1 MTKKIFWE
9 NPYQSELT
17 SHVTS
22 IDGQII
28 ELSETIFY
36 AESGG
41 QESDHGTIGGI
52 EVIHAEKAGT
62 RILYT
67 LKSAPPFSVG
77 DSVMTRINWPRRY
90 ALMKLHFAA
99 ELVLECF
106 YQHLTIEKTGAH
118 IAENKSRIDFY
129 YDGNI
134 GKLAEE
140 IEKQVQA
147 IIDADLAI
155 ESRFSDIGKERRYWK
170 IDGFSEVP
178 CGGTH
183 IRKTSEVGKVKLRR
197 KNPGRG
203 KERVEITIE

>member
-17 SHVTS
+17 SYVTN
-22 IDGQII
+22 IDGQMI

-52 EVIHAEKAGT
+52 EVVHAEKAGK
-62 RILYT
+62 RIFYT
-67 LKSAPPFSVG
+67 LKSAPSFSVG
-77 DSVMTRINWPRRY
+77 DSVITQINWPRRY

-106 YQHLTIEKTGAH
+106 YQQLTIEKIGAH
-118 IAENKSRIDFY
+118 IAADKSRIDFY

-155 ESRFSDIGKERRYWK
+155 ESRFSDISQERRYWK

-183 IRKTSEVGKVKLRR
+183 IRRTSEVGKIKLRR

-203 KERVEITIE
+203 KERVEITVE

>member
-17 SHVTS
+17 SYVTN
-22 IDGQII
+22 IDGQMI

-52 EVIHAEKAGT
+52 EVVHAEKAGK
-62 RILYT
+62 RIFYT
-67 LKSAPPFSVG
+67 LKSVPSFSVG
-77 DSVMTRINWPRRY
+77 DSVITQINWPRRY

-106 YQHLTIEKTGAH
+106 YQQLTIEKIGAH
-118 IAENKSRIDFY
+118 IAADKSRIDFY

-155 ESRFSDIGKERRYWK
+155 ESRFSDISQERRYWK

-183 IRKTSEVGKVKLRR
+183 IRRTSEVGKIKLRR

-203 KERVEITIE
+203 KERVEITVE